1 MLPREFLIP
10 VVGQQ
15 QMRSDHLNNAFEF
28 QDTSSS
34 LSGTLRR
41 LIDGIKGQSV
51 TLRDLME
58 AVGEQGL
65 LLICAVAS
73 LPFLIP
79 VSIPGVSTVFGAA
92 IILIS
97 IAITLNRL
105 PWLPRRILDRKLDT
119 DKLVPALEKGLG
131 IVSRLDR
138 YLKPRLSGLTNGAVT
153 NRVNGVAIAA
163 AGVLLMFPLGLV
175 PFSNTLPGIAIL
187 LLSTG
192 MIQRDGLIVLGGY
205 LFILIT
211 GIYFAILAYM
221 AFSAGQGLVG
231 LMG

>member
-1 MLPREFLIP
+1 MHPAAGAL
-10 VVGQQ
+10 
-15 QMRSDHLNNAFEF
+15 RSIDLNGNIEF
-28 QDTSSS
+28 QDTSAS
-34 LSGTLRR
+34 LGETLRQ

-51 TLRDLME
+51 TLRELMD

-65 LLICAVAS
+65 LLVCAVAS

-97 IAITLNRL
+97 LAIMANRL
-105 PWLPRRILDRKLDT
+105 PWLPKKILDRKLDT
-119 DKLVPALEKGLG
+119 QKLVPALEKGVN

-138 YLKPRLSGLTNGAVT
+138 FLKPRLSALTTGRLVNRMNGL
-153 NRVNGVAIAA
+153 AIAV

-205 LFILIT
+205 VFNVIT
-211 GIYFAILAYM
+211 VIYFGVLAYV
-221 AFSAGQGLVG
+221 AFSAGQGLASLFG
-231 LMG
+231 

>member
-1 MLPREFLIP
+1 
-10 VVGQQ
+10 
-15 QMRSDHLNNAFEF
+15 MRSDHLNNAFEF

>member
-1 MLPREFLIP
+1 MDADI
-10 VVGQQ
+10 
-15 QMRSDHLNNAFEF
+15 EF
-28 QDTSSS
+28 QDTSTS
-34 LSGTLRR
+34 LSETLRK

-51 TLRDLME
+51 TLRELMD

-97 IAITLNRL
+97 LAIMANRL
-105 PWLPRRILDRKLDT
+105 PWLPKKILDRQLDT
-119 DKLVPALEKGLG
+119 KKLVPALEKGVN

-138 YLKPRLSGLTNGAVT
+138 FLKPRLSALTTGKLV
-153 NRVNGVAIAA
+153 NRVNGLAITV

-205 LFILIT
+205 VFNVIT
-211 GIYFAILAYM
+211 VIYFGALAYA
-221 AFSAGQGLVG
+221 AFSAGQGLASLFG
-231 LMG
+231 

>member
-1 MLPREFLIP
+1 MHPAAGAL
-10 VVGQQ
+10 
-15 QMRSDHLNNAFEF
+15 RSIDLNGNIEF
-28 QDTSSS
+28 QDTSAS
-34 LSGTLRR
+34 LGETLRQ

-51 TLRDLME
+51 TLRELMD

-65 LLICAVAS
+65 LLVCAVAS

-97 IAITLNRL
+97 LAIMANRL
-105 PWLPRRILDRKLDT
+105 PWLPKKILDRKLDT
-119 DKLVPALEKGLG
+119 QKLVPALEKGVD

-138 YLKPRLSGLTNGAVT
+138 FLKPRLSALTTGRLVNRMNGL
-153 NRVNGVAIAA
+153 AIAV

-205 LFILIT
+205 VFNVIT
-211 GIYFAILAYM
+211 VIYFGVLAYV
-221 AFSAGQGLVG
+221 AFSAGQGLASLFG
-231 LMG
+231 